1 MKSDELVKILNRDVI
16 QGNLELYQNL
26 LDTTNEA
33 TDPVW
38 RAILPIY
45 INFQEKKKKYF

>member
-1 MKSDELVKILNRDVI
+1 MRPEELVKILNRDVI
-16 QGNLELYQNL
+16 NGNLELYKNL

-38 RAILPIY
+38 RISCQYTLI
-45 INFQEKKKKYF
+45 FQEKKKKYF